1 MLYANINLKA
11 NTFLNTQSSSLLSLF
26 QTGPVDKPTINTT
39 LLTNLNNSFSNNA
52 GLWTVLS
59 VNDLDMFVDGE
70 VQRISQIFLNSS
82 KYTIKGIKLVL
93 TYHAVL
99 DKTGS
104 LKEAQVTL
112 NGAQFSTKDS
122 TLYSSITSL
131 ANTFTSTR
139 ETELLSVIV

>member
-11 NTFLNTQSSSLLSLF
+11 NTYLNTQSSSLLSLF
-26 QTGPVDKPTINTT
+26 QTGPVAKPSINTT
-39 LLTNLNNSFSNNA
+39 LLTNLNNSFVNNA
-52 GLWTVLS
+52 GQWSVLS
-59 VNDLDMFVDGE
+59 KNDLDMFVDGE
-70 VQRISQIFLNSS
+70 VQRVSQVFLASS
-82 KYTIKGIKLVL
+82 KYRIRDIKMVM

-104 LKEAQVTL
+104 LKEAQITL
-112 NGAQFSTKDS
+112 NGAQYSTKDA

-131 ANTFTSTR
+131 ANTFNSTR